1 MRFNVGVV
9 ISPAYQMGYPSLV
22 LHGGQDQ
29 TDRDFTIQDFKEG
42 KSNILIATS
51 VAARGLDVKS
61 VVLVIN
67 YATPDHL
74 EDYVHRIGRTGRAGN
89 IGVAY
94 TFITPEESE
103 KADDLIKALK
113 QSGKDIPPPLQQ
125 LEDQFRVECNLGLQQ
140 KRKGKGFGGKG
151 YKFTS
156 SEQSRQQQERQKMKK
171 DLGTCIA
178 CKDLLR
184 HVYHRVLLYA

>member
-1 MRFNVGVV
+1 
-9 ISPAYQMGYPSLV
+9 MGYPALV

-29 TDRDFTIQDFKEG
+29 TDRDFTIQDFKDG

-51 VAARGLDVKS
+51 IAARGLDVKS

-67 YATPDHL
+67 FVAPDHL

-103 KADDLIKALK
+103 KADDLVKALK
-113 QSGKDIPPPLQQ
+113 QSGKQISQPLQQ
-125 LEDQFRVECNLGLQQ
+125 LADHFRIQCNMGLQQ
-140 KRKGKGFGGKG
+140 RRKGKGFGGKG
-151 YKFTS
+151 FKFTA
-156 SEQSRQQQERQKMKK
+156 SEKSRQQQDRQKMKK
-171 DLGTCIA
+171 DLG
-178 CKDLLR
+178 K
-184 HVYHRVLLYA
+184 